1 MKPRPPAS
9 APETYIGKLKD
20 ERTMA
25 TNSAAELLIRIAADP
40 SQAESSIQSFRS
52 NFSGNLSGMNSDL
65 SQWSRRGT
73 SSFGSVQKSL
83 QGLTSNFSLGLGS
96 LNTSLK
102 QNQNA
107 ISQWGSG
114 VSSTFTSA
122 LSVSNALQ
130 TSLLGSLQAFDSALV
145 RNAGNARVWQKSIGQ
160 AFEKAALTSIS
171 SIAREA
177 VVRAIYSTALGF
189 YMLAVGDFAGAAQAF
204 EAAAVFGAVG
214 GAAGLAAQA
223 LGAGSSS
230 SSTRHKSS
238 SSSKSASGHTTS
250 AKASG
255 SQNGSQSAQTIQVI
269 FQGPVYGGQAGLDEL
284 VQHISTA
291 VIERD
296 VNLVA
301 YTVVRQPA
309 TRA

>member
-1 MKPRPPAS
+1 
-9 APETYIGKLKD
+9 
-20 ERTMA
+20 MA

-52 NFSGNLSGMNSDL
+52 NFSGSLSGMNSDL
-65 SQWSRRGT
+65 SQWSSRGT
-73 SSFGSVQKSL
+73 SSFGSVQKSM
-83 QGLTSNFSLGLGS
+83 QGLSSNLGLGLSS

-102 QNQNA
+102 RNQQA
-107 ISQWGSG
+107 IGQWGTG
-114 VSSTFTSA
+114 ISSTFTSA

-130 TSLLGSLQAFDSALV
+130 TSLLGSFQAFDSALV
-145 RNAGNARVWQKSIGQ
+145 RNAGNASVWQKSIGQ

-171 SIAREA
+171 SIAKEA
-177 VVRAIYSTALGF
+177 VVRAIFSTALGF

-214 GAAGLAAQA
+214 GAAGLATQA
-223 LGAGSSS
+223 LGAGTSGGSPSHKTASSSKSTGSSS
-230 SSTRHKSS
+230 SSAKKTSS
-238 SSSKSASGHTTS
+238 STGS
-250 AKASG
+250 
-255 SQNGSQSAQTIQVI
+255 SQNPQAVQVI
-269 FQGPVYGGQAGLDEL
+269 FQGPVYGGQAGVDEL
-284 VQHISTA
+284 VRHISTA